1 MNPLVVIG
9 CIGWAASRMGAVKV
23 TPNQRK
29 GYTLA
34 HWDELL
40 AKAPNVEK
48 LSPERRK
55 KWNEALAMFKRL
67 YGMPSRP
74 AAVTAV
80 HHFAKSKLAK
90 DAVKWEASAW
100 GHFIVN
106 VLGSIDQKIQE
117 DPSRAPAPK
126 EEGAP

>member
-1 MNPLVVIG
+1 MNPLVMIG
-9 CIGWAASRMGAVKV
+9 CIGLVAQKMGGPKV

-34 HWDELL
+34 HWHELL
-40 AKAPNVEK
+40 AKAPDPGK
-48 LSPERRK
+48 LSSERRK
-55 KWNEALAMFKRL
+55 KWEEALGMFKRL
-67 YGMPSRP
+67 YGMPSRS

-106 VLGSIDQKIQE
+106 VLGGIDAAI
-117 DPSRAPAPK
+117 SS
-126 EEGAP
+126 EGKQ